1 MDIQQIANRYVE
13 LCRAGEHSQIQ
24 DELYADD
31 AVSIEAEGN
40 QSGPLGNVEGLEAIR
55 EKGRKFMD
63 DVTEIHDS
71 WCSDAV
77 VGGDWFSLAMGIDAT
92 YKSMGRMAV
101 AEVAVYKVRDG
112 KIVHEQFFY
121 G

>member
-1 MDIQQIANRYVE
+1 MDIQQIADRYVA
-13 LCRAGEHSQIQ
+13 LCREGKHKQIT

-31 AVSIEAEGN
+31 AVSVEAAGFDT
-40 QSGPLGNVEGLEAIR
+40 GPLGNVTGADAIR
-55 EKGRKFMD
+55 EKGRVFQD
-63 DVTEIHDS
+63 DIAELHDS

-77 VGGDWFSLAMGIDAT
+77 VGGNWFTLAMGIDAT
-92 YKSMGRMAV
+92 YKSRGRMAV
-101 AEVAVYKVRDG
+101 AEVAVYRVENG